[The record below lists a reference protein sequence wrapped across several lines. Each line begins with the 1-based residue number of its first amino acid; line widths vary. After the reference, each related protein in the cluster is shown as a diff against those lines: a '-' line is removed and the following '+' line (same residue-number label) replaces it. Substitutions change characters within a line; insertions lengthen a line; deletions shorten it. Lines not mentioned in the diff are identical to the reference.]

1 MVGLNY
7 FLRFLTFLNLACS
20 STEVNEQ
27 DSLRTPKLASELA
40 ENTLSMQGI
49 AVTGSYSDIMS
60 GITKFDN
67 RMSILQDVNCS
78 ETKPIFV
85 MKNGV

>member
-1 MVGLNY
+1 M
-7 FLRFLTFLNLACS
+7 FLNWK
-20 STEVNEQ
+20 NEQ
-27 DSLRTPKLASELA
+27 DRLRSPKLVSELA

-60 GITKFDN
+60 DKPKFDHN
-67 RMSILQDVNCS
+67 RMSILHDVNCS

-85 MKNGV
+85 MKNDIEKFQKIGYDF